1 MEENDSAIIQSDG
14 NVTTTNGYDNSASHH
29 SGSVNLI
36 YGSKRNGRRAA
47 IFQLDG
53 NQTLNSD
60 NGTTSETDVISEY
73 KSEGELDAEPDS
85 DISCP
90 SDIIQCDGG
99 NSLNSST
106 NNDSMGTLC
115 DSVEEVDGD
124 SEEEEDEAK

>member
-1 MEENDSAIIQSDG
+1 M
-14 NVTTTNGYDNSASHH
+14 
-29 SGSVNLI
+29 
-36 YGSKRNGRRAA
+36 
-47 IFQLDG
+47 
-53 NQTLNSD
+53 
-60 NGTTSETDVISEY
+60 ISEY

-90 SDIIQCDGG
+90 SDIIQSDGG